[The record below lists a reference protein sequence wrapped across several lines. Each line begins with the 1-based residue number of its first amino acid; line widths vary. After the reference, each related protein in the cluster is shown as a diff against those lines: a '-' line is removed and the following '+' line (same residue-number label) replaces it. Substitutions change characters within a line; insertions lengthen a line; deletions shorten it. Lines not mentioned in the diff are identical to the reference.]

1 MKNNIKTWFFMKKG
15 FNLNSLILFKIIY
28 MWEFKPNAIKL
39 KPDTLLKLKNI
50 ELETWWVSLSTYDDK
65 INHLIWFYNKYKDKK
80 L

>member
-1 MKNNIKTWFFMKKG
+1 MKNNKKIWFFKKKG
-15 FNLNSLILFKIIY
+15 FILNIL
-28 MWEFKPNAIKL
+28 ESESNAIKL

>member
-1 MKNNIKTWFFMKKG
+1 MKNNKKIWFFKKKG
-15 FNLNSLILFKIIY
+15 FTLNSL
-28 MWEFKPNAIKL
+28 EFESNAIKL

>member
-1 MKNNIKTWFFMKKG
+1 MKNNKKIWFFKKKG
-15 FNLNSLILFKIIY
+15 FTLNSL
-28 MWEFKPNAIKL
+28 EFESNAIKL

-50 ELETWWVSLSTYDDK
+50 ELETWWISLSTYDDK